1 MFLDPR
7 EVNGS
12 QRRILLIQ
20 ETRLFFPST
29 DANVE
34 RLKYVPESFF
44 LMVHIFMMYN
54 VMPGKMEAYRK
65 HSRTIDQPTLK
76 KQPGIRNFTVYEIKG
91 AQSGTS
97 PYQIV
102 EDIEVDS
109 WEAFLKV
116 AASDAG
122 KKLGEMWKMYCDEA
136 SQITVFGDPI

>member
-1 MFLDPR
+1 
-7 EVNGS
+7 
-12 QRRILLIQ
+12 LIQ
-20 ETRLFFPST
+20 EAKFFFPSSEF
-29 DANVE
+29 DEDVE
-34 RLKYVPESFF
+34 RLKYVPEIFF
-44 LMVHIFMMYN
+44 RMVHIFMMYN

-65 HSRTIDQPTLK
+65 HSRTTDQPTLK
-76 KQPGIRNFTVYEIKG
+76 MQPGIRNFTVYEIKG

>member
-1 MFLDPR
+1 
-7 EVNGS
+7 
-12 QRRILLIQ
+12 
-20 ETRLFFPST
+20 
-29 DANVE
+29 
-34 RLKYVPESFF
+34 
-44 LMVHIFMMYN
+44 MVHIFMMYN